1 MENNS
6 LDIHHLIEECIRNN
20 KRAQL
25 LLYKHYAKSMYNTCL
40 RMVKNTATAEDIIQ
54 EAFLSA
60 YRSIKS
66 FRQEVPFSAWLRRI
80 VINKSL
86 DHLRKKK
93 NSNLEYYDTLEDFSD
108 ISHTGSDNG
117 SDSMREKLVQ
127 HIKDEMMLLPDG
139 YRVIFSLFYFEGY
152 DHDEIGQI
160 MNISSS
166 SSRSQLTRA
175 KQRIIRNLNRKGIK
189 DVI

>member
-1 MENNS
+1 
-6 LDIHHLIEECIRNN
+6 
-20 KRAQL
+20 
-25 LLYKHYAKSMYNTCL
+25 
-40 RMVKNTATAEDIIQ
+40 MVKNTATAEDIIQ

-60 YRSIKS
+60 YRSMKS

-86 DHLRKKK
+86 DHLRRNK
-93 NSNLEYYDTLEDFSD
+93 NSNLEYYDKLEDFSD
-108 ISHTGSDNG
+108 ISHTDSDNG
-117 SDSMREKLVQ
+117 SDAMREKLVQ

-160 MNISSS
+160 MNISPS

-175 KQRIIRNLNRKGIK
+175 KQRIIRNLNQKGIK
-189 DVI
+189 DVV